1 MNCKKLGEKAG
12 IRNLYQ
18 VTRKMNDS
26 LFFDPVDNPGPAHCI
41 ECAATIST
49 VMPVNNAYS
58 WNPLRWH
65 GKMGL
70 E

>member
-26 LFFDPVDNPGPAHCI
+26 LFFDKI
-41 ECAATIST
+41 
-49 VMPVNNAYS
+49 YS
-58 WNPLRWH
+58 
-65 GKMGL
+65 
-70 E
+70 